1 MSVFK
6 IIQEL
11 LAPSQKKGKNQFQQL
26 MEMLPDDHKAKWFAG
41 AALNTAEQSMASVM
55 STALSRLN
63 SFLDSE
69 LEQLLCF
76 DTEIDAEKFCN
87 EKSAI
92 FVVMPEENP
101 NTFFMISLIIQQ
113 LYREILAVADEHGG
127 KLKNRCVF
135 FCDEFG
141 TLPKIESAEM
151 MFSASRSRRLQIV
164 PIIQSFSQLD
174 KNYGKEGAE
183 IIVDNTQLTIFGGFA
198 PNSSSAEVLSK
209 ALGSRTVMSGSV
221 SRSRNDPS
229 ESLQM
234 IERPLLTP
242 DELKSLPKGHFVVM
256 KTGVHPMR
264 VKLKLFFKWG
274 IEFDEDNPYAVADN
288 GGREVQYAEKKE
300 IMDGIVYTLRKALVK
315 SYLGKT
321 VTISIDRPIGSIH
334 PKHDIIYPI
343 NYGFI
348 PKVLG
353 GDGEELDVYL
363 LGVDAPVKEYTARII
378 GIVHR
383 RNDVEDKLIA
393 APEGRN
399 FTVEEIM
406 EAVRFQE
413 QYYDSEIEI

>member
-1 MSVFK
+1 VFK

-11 LAPSQKKGKNQFQQL
+11 LSPSSKKKGKNEFQNL
-26 MEMLPDDHKAKWFAG
+26 MDLLPEDHKAKWFAG

-63 SFLDSE
+63 TFLDSE

-76 DTEIDAEKFCN
+76 DTEIDAEKFCS

-92 FVVMPEENP
+92 FVIMPEENP
-101 NTFFMISLIIQQ
+101 NTFFMISLVIQQ
-113 LYREILAVADEHGG
+113 LYREILSVADEQGG

-164 PIIQSFSQLD
+164 PIIQSFKQLE
-174 KNYGKEGAE
+174 KNYGKEGAD

-198 PNSSSAEVLSK
+198 PNSSSADDLSK

-221 SRSRNDPS
+221 SRGKNDPS
-229 ESLQM
+229 QSLQM
-234 IERPLLTP
+234 IERPLMTP

-274 IEFDEDNPYAVADN
+274 IQFDDDNPYTIEDHGNRV
-288 GGREVQYAEKKE
+288 VQYASRKELLKAILKKHRPDEYFRYFPEESSDTGGVGMVESESNKPHTSAPASSEKSDKKSGGGQGEDNRFKHFKE
-300 IMDGIVYTLRKALVK
+300 TDADV
-315 SYLGKT
+315 
-321 VTISIDRPIGSIH
+321 
-334 PKHDIIYPI
+334 PKQ
-343 NYGFI
+343 
-348 PKVLG
+348 
-353 GDGEELDVYL
+353 E
-363 LGVDAPVKEYTARII
+363 
-378 GIVHR
+378 
-383 RNDVEDKLIA
+383 VETN
-393 APEGRN
+393 G
-399 FTVEEIM
+399 
-406 EAVRFQE
+406 
-413 QYYDSEIEI
+413 